1 MEITATQEVVN
12 NVIASAP
19 DNSRIIGQSL
29 QITLIGMLI
38 LFVSLLII
46 WGVMELLVR
55 FVKDAPEKADAEES
69 AAANAPTLPVGD
81 NDLNLKSKAAAAAA
95 GYVLSKKG

>member
-1 MEITATQEVVN
+1 MEITATQEVVT

-29 QITLIGMLI
+29 QITLIGMAI

-55 FVKDAPEKADAEES
+55 FVKDAPESAETEEN
-69 AAANAPTLPVGD
+69 AAATVSIAD
-81 NDLNLKSKAAAAAA
+81 SDLNLKSKAAAAAA

>member
-55 FVKDAPEKADAEES
+55 LVKDAPEKAKDS
-69 AAANAPTLPVGD
+69 AAADMPTLSVGD
-81 NDLNLKSKAAAAAA
+81 DDLNLKSKAAAAAA

>member
-12 NVIASAP
+12 TVIASAP

-55 FVKDAPEKADAEES
+55 LVKDAPEKANAEVDDDAYAPALS
-69 AAANAPTLPVGD
+69 AGD
-81 NDLNLKSKAAAAAA
+81 DDLNLKSKAAAAAA